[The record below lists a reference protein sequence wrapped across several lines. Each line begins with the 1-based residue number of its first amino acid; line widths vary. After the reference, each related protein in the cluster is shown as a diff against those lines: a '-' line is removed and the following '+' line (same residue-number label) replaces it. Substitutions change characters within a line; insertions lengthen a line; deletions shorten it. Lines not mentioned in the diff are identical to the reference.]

1 MFNVDKIL
9 KAEKRKGVWWI
20 RVKWEGW
27 SEPTE
32 ERRKD
37 LLEDCTPAVRKL
49 VLEECAHAVTRRR
62 TVEIEDE
69 DEFTFSASS
78 DDNEGARD
86 GEATGEFLVR
96 EGTQNSGPCPS
107 LSMSFADLIA
117 GTRVEDQPSDW
128 TELKLAMATVQ
139 LQVEAIM
146 LMM

>member
-78 DDNEGARD
+78 DDNEGVHD
-86 GEATGEFLVR
+86 DEANGEFVV
-96 EGTQNSGPCPS
+96 CDD
-107 LSMSFADLIA
+107 FADLTA
-117 GTRVEDQPSDW
+117 ATKVEDQSSGW

-139 LQVEAIM
+139 LQVEAVM